1 MYEEN
6 FTNITNIDISSVVIQ
21 QMKELYAESYKDM
34 VCKNNFLTLNSFRD
48 GCDINGFPRQ

>member
-21 QMKELYAESYKDM
+21 QMKDLYAENYKDM
-34 VCKNNFLTLNSFRD
+34 VCNKESFLLEQIRKK
-48 GCDINGFPRQ
+48 